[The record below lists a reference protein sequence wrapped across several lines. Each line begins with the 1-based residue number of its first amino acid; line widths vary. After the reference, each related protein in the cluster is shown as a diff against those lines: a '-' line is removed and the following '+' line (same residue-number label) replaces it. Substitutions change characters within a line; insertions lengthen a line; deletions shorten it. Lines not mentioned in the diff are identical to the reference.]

1 MTRLPNVM
9 DERREVE
16 VGDWVAALTQARAA
30 GFTYFDWLTAVDQS
44 DGDPGGVDVVAH
56 LYAARAPG
64 ALAGLLVR
72 CSGSRWWGSMM
83 GRGSAYDRCCFQ
95 TASRGIRCGRTSC

>member
-1 MTRLPNVM
+1 MM

-44 DGDPGGVDVVAH
+44 DGDPAGVDVVAH
-56 LYAARAPG
+56 LYAAGGPG
-64 ALAGLLVR
+64 ALASLLVTMR
-72 CSGSRWWGSMM
+72 LP
-83 GRGSAYDRCCFQ
+83 
-95 TASRGIRCGRTSC
+95 ASRCRA